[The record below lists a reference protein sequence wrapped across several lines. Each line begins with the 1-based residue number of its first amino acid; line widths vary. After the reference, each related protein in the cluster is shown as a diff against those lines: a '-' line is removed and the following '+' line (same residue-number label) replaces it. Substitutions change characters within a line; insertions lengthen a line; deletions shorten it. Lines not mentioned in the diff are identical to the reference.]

1 MVRFVSLL
9 AQRVRFVSL
18 SAQCVRFGGF
28 ARLAARFVFHARR
41 VSACGFTRV
50 SSVVHSG
57 AHRVSFRCAV
67 RSIWMHDAFL
77 FSAQRVRFRVSDG
90 WQRVS
95 FR

>member
-1 MVRFVSLL
+1 MRFVPLSAQRVRFVSLL
-9 AQRVRFVSL
+9 AQR
-18 SAQCVRFGGF
+18 VRFGGF

-50 SSVVHSG
+50 SSVFHSG
-57 AHRVSFRCAV
+57 ALRVSFRCAV
-67 RSIWMHDAFL
+67 RSIWVHDAFL
-77 FSAQRVRFRVSDG
+77 FGAQRVRFGVSEG